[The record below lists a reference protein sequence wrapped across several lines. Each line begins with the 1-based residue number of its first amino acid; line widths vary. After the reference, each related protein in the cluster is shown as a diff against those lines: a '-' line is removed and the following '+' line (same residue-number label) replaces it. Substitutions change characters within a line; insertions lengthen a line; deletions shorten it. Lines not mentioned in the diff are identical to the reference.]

1 MVCTRPDIS
10 QAVGVVSRYMHDPG
24 KGHWQAVKWIL
35 RYLRKTVD
43 VGLIFEQ
50 DEALGQF
57 VVGYV
62 DSDFAGDLDKR
73 RSTTGYLFTLAKAPV
88 SWKSTLQSTVAVST
102 TEAEYMAVTEAVK
115 EAIWLNGLLKDLG
128 VVQSHISLYCDSQSA
143 IHLAKNQVYHSRTTH
158 IDVRYHFVREVFE
171 KEKIL
176 LQKIPTA
183 DNPAD
188 MMTKVTTIN
197 LLGFF
202 KDLGGNIGVLSGLV
216 AEVTPTYCDRKIP
229 KPKVWQMCIYIII
242 GANSQNFANTGA
254 LVVSV
259 KNFPESRGSLIG
271 LNDSKS
277 LILLIGW
284 FPAAISIV
292 FVYTIRP
299 LRPVKHPMEGEFFL
313 MAITLTEKVITFS
326 KSAYAGVTT
335 VACVLLFALLF
346 IAIREELLVWKLKK
360 QPIIPPTKT
369 TINTPNGEVDKSKQE
384 AMFDDKSCFL
394 TLCDK
399 PKRGEDYTILQA
411 LTSIDMC
418 ILFFATF
425 CGLGSSLTAVDNL
438 GQIGESLGYPN
449 KTVTSFVSLV
459 SIWNFLGK
467 VFSGFVSEILIVK
480 YKLPHPL
487 MMAIVLLISCVG
499 YLLVAFPAPGTLY
512 VASII
517 IGFSFGAQ
525 LPLIFAIISEL
536 FGLKFF
542 STLFNCGQMA
552 SPLGSY
558 ILNVK
563 LTGPLYDR
571 EAMKDLTA
579 KGLTR
584 SQVKQLTCIG
594 PRCYRLPFII
604 LTSVTFIGALSSLVL
619 VARTRKFY
627 KSDIYKKFKENTDNI

>member
-1 MVCTRPDIS
+1 M
-10 QAVGVVSRYMHDPG
+10 
-24 KGHWQAVKWIL
+24 
-35 RYLRKTVD
+35 
-43 VGLIFEQ
+43 
-50 DEALGQF
+50 
-57 VVGYV
+57 
-62 DSDFAGDLDKR
+62 AGAGA
-73 RSTTGYLFTLAKAPV
+73 TYLFGTYSSEIK
-88 SWKSTLQSTVAVST
+88 T
-102 TEAEYMAVTEAVK
+102 TIGY
-115 EAIWLNGLLKDLG
+115 D
-128 VVQSHISLYCDSQSA
+128 Q
-143 IHLAKNQVYHSRTTH
+143 
-158 IDVRYHFVREVFE
+158 
-171 KEKIL
+171 
-176 LQKIPTA
+176 
-183 DNPAD
+183 
-188 MMTKVTTIN
+188 TTIN
-197 LLGFF
+197 LLGFS
-202 KDLGGNIGVLSGLV
+202 KDLGGSIGVLSGLV
-216 AEVTPTYCDRKIP
+216 AEVTPTWFVLLLGAALNFGGYFMIWLAVTEKIP

-271 LNDSKS
+271 LLKGYAGLSGAIVTQIYLAVHGNDSKS
-277 LILLIGW
+277 LILLVGW
-284 FPAAISIV
+284 LPAAISIV

-299 LRPVKHPMEGEFFL
+299 LRPVKHPNEGRVFHHFLLISIVLAVFL

-326 KSAYAGVTT
+326 KAAYAGITT
-335 VACVLLFALLF
+335 LNCG
-346 IAIREELLVWKLKK
+346 R
-360 QPIIPPTKT
+360 QP
-369 TINTPNGEVDKSKQE
+369 
-384 AMFDDKSCFL
+384 
-394 TLCDK
+394 
-399 PKRGEDYTILQA
+399 
-411 LTSIDMC
+411 
-418 ILFFATF
+418 
-425 CGLGSSLTAVDNL
+425 

-459 SIWNFLGK
+459 SIWNFLGR

-480 YKLPHPL
+480 YKLPRPL

-542 STLFNCGQMA
+542 STLFNCGQLA

-571 EAMKDLTA
+571 KAMKDLTA

-584 SQVKQLTCIG
+584 SQAKELTCIG
-594 PRCYRLPFII
+594 PWCYRLPFII

-619 VARTRKFY
+619 VARTRTFY

>member
-1 MVCTRPDIS
+1 M
-10 QAVGVVSRYMHDPG
+10 
-24 KGHWQAVKWIL
+24 
-35 RYLRKTVD
+35 
-43 VGLIFEQ
+43 
-50 DEALGQF
+50 
-57 VVGYV
+57 
-62 DSDFAGDLDKR
+62 AGAGA
-73 RSTTGYLFTLAKAPV
+73 TYLFGTYSSEIKTTLGYD
-88 SWKSTLQSTVAVST
+88 Q
-102 TEAEYMAVTEAVK
+102 
-115 EAIWLNGLLKDLG
+115 
-128 VVQSHISLYCDSQSA
+128 
-143 IHLAKNQVYHSRTTH
+143 
-158 IDVRYHFVREVFE
+158 
-171 KEKIL
+171 
-176 LQKIPTA
+176 
-183 DNPAD
+183 
-188 MMTKVTTIN
+188 TTIN
-197 LLGFF
+197 LLGFS

-216 AEVTPTYCDRKIP
+216 AEVTPTWFVLLLGAALNLE
-229 KPKVWQMCIYIII
+229 PKVWQMCIYIII

-271 LNDSKS
+271 LLKGHAGLSGAIVTQIYLAVYGNDSKS

-284 FPAAISIV
+284 LPAAISIV
-292 FVYTIRP
+292 F
-299 LRPVKHPMEGEFFL
+299 HPNEGRVFHHFLLISIVLAVFL

-326 KSAYAGVTT
+326 KAAYAGITT
-335 VACVLLFALLF
+335 VACVLLFAPLF

-360 QPIIPPTKT
+360 QPIIPPPTKT
-369 TINTPNGEVDKSKQE
+369 TINTPKGEVDKSKQE

-399 PKRGEDYTILQA
+399 PKKGEDYTILQA

-438 GQIGESLGYPN
+438 GQIGESFGYPN

-459 SIWNFLGK
+459 SIWNFLGRG
-467 VFSGFVSEILIVK
+467 FSGFVSEILIVK
-480 YKLPHPL
+480 YKLPRPL
-487 MMAIVLLISCVG
+487 MMAIVFLISCVG

-558 ILNVK
+558 ILNVR

-584 SQVKQLTCIG
+584 SQAKELTCIG
-594 PRCYRLPFII
+594 PWCYRLPFII

-619 VARTRKFY
+619 VARTRTFY

>member
-1 MVCTRPDIS
+1 
-10 QAVGVVSRYMHDPG
+10 
-24 KGHWQAVKWIL
+24 
-35 RYLRKTVD
+35 
-43 VGLIFEQ
+43 
-50 DEALGQF
+50 
-57 VVGYV
+57 
-62 DSDFAGDLDKR
+62 
-73 RSTTGYLFTLAKAPV
+73 
-88 SWKSTLQSTVAVST
+88 
-102 TEAEYMAVTEAVK
+102 
-115 EAIWLNGLLKDLG
+115 
-128 VVQSHISLYCDSQSA
+128 
-143 IHLAKNQVYHSRTTH
+143 
-158 IDVRYHFVREVFE
+158 
-171 KEKIL
+171 
-176 LQKIPTA
+176 
-183 DNPAD
+183 
-188 MMTKVTTIN
+188 
-197 LLGFF
+197 
-202 KDLGGNIGVLSGLV
+202 
-216 AEVTPTYCDRKIP
+216 
-229 KPKVWQMCIYIII
+229 MCIYIII
-242 GANSQNFANTGA
+242 GANSQNFANIGA

-271 LNDSKS
+271 LLKGYAGLSGAIVTQIYLVVYGNDSKS

-284 FPAAISIV
+284 LPAAISIV
-292 FVYTIRP
+292 FVCTIRP
-299 LRPVKHPMEGEFFL
+299 LRPVKHPNEGRVFHHFLLISIVLAVFL

-326 KSAYAGVTT
+326 KAAYAGVTT
-335 VACVLLFALLF
+335 VACVLLFAPLF

-360 QPIIPPTKT
+360 PPIIPPTKT
-369 TINTPNGEVDKSKQE
+369 TINTPKGEVDKSKQE

-459 SIWNFLGK
+459 SIWNFLGR
-467 VFSGFVSEILIVK
+467 
-480 YKLPHPL
+480 LPRPL

-584 SQVKQLTCIG
+584 SQVKELICIG
-594 PRCYRLPFII
+594 PRCYRRPFII

>member
-1 MVCTRPDIS
+1 
-10 QAVGVVSRYMHDPG
+10 
-24 KGHWQAVKWIL
+24 
-35 RYLRKTVD
+35 
-43 VGLIFEQ
+43 
-50 DEALGQF
+50 
-57 VVGYV
+57 
-62 DSDFAGDLDKR
+62 
-73 RSTTGYLFTLAKAPV
+73 
-88 SWKSTLQSTVAVST
+88 
-102 TEAEYMAVTEAVK
+102 
-115 EAIWLNGLLKDLG
+115 WL
-128 VVQSHISLYCDSQSA
+128 
-143 IHLAKNQVYHSRTTH
+143 
-158 IDVRYHFVREVFE
+158 
-171 KEKIL
+171 
-176 LQKIPTA
+176 
-183 DNPAD
+183 
-188 MMTKVTTIN
+188 
-197 LLGFF
+197 
-202 KDLGGNIGVLSGLV
+202 
-216 AEVTPTYCDRKIP
+216 
-229 KPKVWQMCIYIII
+229 
-242 GANSQNFANTGA
+242 
-254 LVVSV
+254 
-259 KNFPESRGSLIG
+259 
-271 LNDSKS
+271 
-277 LILLIGW
+277 
-284 FPAAISIV
+284 PAAISIV

-299 LRPVKHPMEGEFFL
+299 LRPVKHPNEGRVFHHFLLISIVLAVFL

-326 KSAYAGVTT
+326 KAAYAGITT
-335 VACVLLFALLF
+335 VACVLLFSPLF
-346 IAIREELLVWKLKK
+346 IAIRKELLVWKLKK
-360 QPIIPPTKT
+360 QPIIPPPTKT
-369 TINTPNGEVDKSKQE
+369 TINTPKGEVDKSKQE

-399 PKRGEDYTILQA
+399 PKKGEDYTILQA
-411 LTSIDMC
+411 LASIDMC

-459 SIWNFLGK
+459 SIWNFLGR

-480 YKLPHPL
+480 YKLPRPL

-584 SQVKQLTCIG
+584 SQAKELTCIG
-594 PRCYRLPFII
+594 PWCYRLPFII

-619 VARTRKFY
+619 VARTRTFY